1 MEKYRNFSL
10 FIILILTPD
19 FPHFYYILGGN
30 LGSLLS
36 GDVSVITITSCCKQ
50 DKDHKPTKTKSQSQD
65 YTQTTF
71 FIIIT
76 YKIYR
81 LKLCTHDQDLRIRK
95 FCIYA
100 NFAYV
105 SKSIFLLC
113 VHMAFKDQQ
122 NLSEVEILFYKSTCN
137 SYFLELRK
145 CLYIIIWILQVSKL
159 LLGESTYVT
168 MHML

>member
-1 MEKYRNFSL
+1 MFSIFKISIKISLPNKGVEAREKERELGIL
-10 FIILILTPD
+10 FQVKTHTAALPPAV
-19 FPHFYYILGGN
+19 F
-30 LGSLLS
+30 
-36 GDVSVITITSCCKQ
+36 ITV
-50 DKDHKPTKTKSQSQD
+50 
-65 YTQTTF
+65 
-71 FIIIT
+71 
-76 YKIYR
+76 

-100 NFAYV
+100 NFEYV

-122 NLSEVEILFYKSTCN
+122 NLSKVEILFYKSK
-137 SYFLELRK
+137 SYFLKLRT
-145 CLYIIIWILQVSKL
+145 CLNILIWILQFNKL